1 MVYKLTPK
9 RSNDVKNLIEAETKK
24 AAIIYFAALL
34 YLTMDDLLEIYKIL

>member
-24 AAIIYFAALL
+24 PQL
-34 YLTMDDLLEIYKIL
+34 YISRLFYI